1 MQLYKIINLDCSKKE
16 NRKKLLLKTM
26 KIIKAKEKPT
36 KEKLESICKKLGK
49 KYNIELGTI
58 YPVNNKFQLSIRVD
72 DFAFSC
78 FYCISYYEA
87 LLKYILYVYY
97 KVKDR

>member
-58 YPVNNKFQLSIRVD
+58 YPTNDKFQLSIKVD
-72 DFAFSC
+72 EFAFSC
-78 FYCISYYEA
+78 FFCISYYEA
-87 LLKYILYVYY
+87 LLKYILYVYCR
-97 KVKDR
+97 VKDR